1 MQSNTEDHRRVN
13 RKKDYVGLAWQS
25 NFRPNR
31 SLGIWYT
38 DLALIALKAK
48 DGSADGGEGEVA
60 SSCPSSW
67 LKEHTRFSPLPTT
80 LMSRAAAGG
89 GGGGGG
95 GGSTA
100 AVPTL
105 AAAREA
111 W

>member
-1 MQSNTEDHRRVN
+1 M
-13 RKKDYVGLAWQS
+13 AWQP

-31 SLGIWYT
+31 SLEIVQT
-38 DLALIALKAK
+38 DLALIALNAK
-48 DGSADGGEGEVA
+48 DGSTDGGEGEVA

-67 LKEHTRFSPLPTT
+67 LKVLTRFSPLPTT

-95 GGSTA
+95 RGGGGSTA